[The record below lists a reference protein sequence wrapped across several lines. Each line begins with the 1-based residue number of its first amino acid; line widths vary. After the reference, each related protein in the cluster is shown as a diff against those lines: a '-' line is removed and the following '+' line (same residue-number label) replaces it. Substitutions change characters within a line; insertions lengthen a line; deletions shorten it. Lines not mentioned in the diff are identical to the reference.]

1 MARASS
7 GTSASISVTHLQAA
21 DLRLLDHVEVC
32 PICDGLGAYD
42 QRFREGRFISTCD
55 YCREP
60 GHTYAMGP
68 AAGLVYKGTRTGVPE
83 SVIAQVLNQNKAS
96 RARTMSGVW
105 EYMICQ

>member
-1 MARASS
+1 
-7 GTSASISVTHLQAA
+7 
-21 DLRLLDHVEVC
+21 
-32 PICDGLGAYD
+32 
-42 QRFREGRFISTCD
+42 
-55 YCREP
+55 
-60 GHTYAMGP
+60 MGP